1 MLAMTE
7 ALTPEKKMGGI
18 VLMLAS
24 GSASTEPKSIVDTLV
39 DAAVND
45 SRLSM
50 CSMVDCAPV
59 RGAKES
65 AKEKTTAHNATVLR
79 GMYCK
84 SLTPCS
90 SLSRTPLCHEP
101 CRCCRP
107 SYDFKI
113 LQPELYPSPH
123 YRQNMGMLDQTWRRA
138 LWIGYSG
145 RNLIH

>member
-1 MLAMTE
+1 MMPAPNLAPP
-7 ALTPEKKMGGI
+7 AVRKVTPLVVKPSGGRY
-18 VLMLAS
+18 MPKPRRGA
-24 GSASTEPKSIVDTLV
+24 TEPKSIVDTFV

-65 AKEKTTAHNATVLR
+65 AKEKITAHNATVLR

-90 SLSRTPLCHEP
+90 AVEREDFCH
-101 CRCCRP
+101 
-107 SYDFKI
+107 
-113 LQPELYPSPH
+113 
-123 YRQNMGMLDQTWRRA
+123 
-138 LWIGYSG
+138 
-145 RNLIH
+145 